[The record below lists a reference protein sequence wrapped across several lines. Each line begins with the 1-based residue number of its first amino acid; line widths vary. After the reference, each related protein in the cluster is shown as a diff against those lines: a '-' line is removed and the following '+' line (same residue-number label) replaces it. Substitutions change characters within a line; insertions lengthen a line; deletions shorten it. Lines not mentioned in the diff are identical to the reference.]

1 MIHALNLYSV
11 SVGTGTSNP
20 NIVSNHSAPQHPT
33 FVPPTPSVRRRS
45 ASGKPFSSSKSSSS
59 TPTLVQGSSCKSA
72 PYAGIVSITTTAR
85 RDDPPCKICRL
96 SGHGEAC
103 VTTDF
108 ENYFRCDACKAL
120 GERCSLSQSR
130 APMPT
135 SRFGTCIATNYCT
148 NLYRK
153 LISK

>member
-1 MIHALNLYSV
+1 MHSV
-11 SVGTGTSNP
+11 PVGAGTSNP
-20 NIVSNHSAPQHPT
+20 NNVPNHLPPHQTT

-59 TPTLVQGSSCKSA
+59 TPTLVQGSSSGSA
-72 PYAGIVSITTTAR
+72 PHADIVSITTTAKR
-85 RDDPPCKICRL
+85 NDPPCKKCRS
-96 SGHGEAC
+96 SGHGQAC

-153 LISK
+153 LISS